1 MTMEGDAKMLYKH
14 KLLLDT
20 LDKLEQ
26 GKYTGLDAH
35 WCCKTIDWL
44 WKWRK
49 ITEDELNSL
58 CYRVIALMSGKEAAD
73 DFARELGKAPE
84 VLSHQHK
91 EYEVAV

>member
-1 MTMEGDAKMLYKH
+1 MLH
-14 KLLLDT
+14 RHNLLLDT

-26 GKYTGLDAH
+26 GKYAGLDAH
-35 WCCKTIDWL
+35 WCCTTIDWL

-73 DFARELGKAPE
+73 DFAKQLGKPLM
-84 VLSHQHK
+84 VLSPHCA
-91 EYEVAV
+91 ECEVVV

>member
-1 MTMEGDAKMLYKH
+1 MLHRH

-35 WCCKTIDWL
+35 WCCTTIDWL

-73 DFARELGKAPE
+73 DFAKQLGNPPV
-84 VLSHQHK
+84 VLSPRCA
-91 EYEVAV
+91 ECEVVV

>member
-1 MTMEGDAKMLYKH
+1 MLHRH

-35 WCCKTIDWL
+35 WCCTTIDWL

-73 DFARELGKAPE
+73 DFSKQLGNPLVVFSPQCAECE
-84 VLSHQHK
+84 V
-91 EYEVAV
+91 VV

>member
-1 MTMEGDAKMLYKH
+1 MLHKH

-20 LDKLEQ
+20 LGKLEQ

-73 DFARELGKAPE
+73 DFARELGTPTAVLCPQQAECE
-84 VLSHQHK
+84 VS
-91 EYEVAV
+91 V